1 MRMYGLYK
9 NNNIKNNLLEET
21 KEDFN
26 EYLETTTN
34 RAILSKIYEGGT
46 VEGSLQDATFNNRT
60 YGDEKIFLT
69 RIDETL
75 SIGDYL
81 SWRKKP
87 YIVTAEDVNTSP
99 THRTFIIRPCNNIL
113 NVKVEDKTMPLY
125 IIVDGTIAKF
135 KETDI
140 IAIHN
145 DEFRMTFG
153 VNELSDTLKENDRI
167 TIKDKVFRITTL
179 ENLTGNYFDHKG
191 ITKAYIKRELKSLS
205 DGIDNIDVEVKEEEL
220 NSFDSIMDDMFG
232 GGM

>member
-99 THRTFIIRPCNNIL
+99 THRTFIIRPCNNII

-145 DEFRMTFG
+145 DEFKMTFG
-153 VNELSDTLKENDRI
+153 VNELSDTLKENDRV

-179 ENLTGNYFDHKG
+179 ENLTGNCFDHKG

-232 GGM
+232 GGK